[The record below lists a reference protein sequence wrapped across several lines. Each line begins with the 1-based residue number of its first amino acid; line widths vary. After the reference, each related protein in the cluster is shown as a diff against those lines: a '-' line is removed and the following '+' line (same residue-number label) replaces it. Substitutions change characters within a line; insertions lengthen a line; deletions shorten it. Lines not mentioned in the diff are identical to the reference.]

1 MTKAKKWKIGII
13 LFLGL
18 VASVLIAIG
27 EREFWKHQ
35 ENHIPDGTYQMVKY
49 EAKSAYSNE
58 LINWTER
65 GENNDSL
72 YEDFIVV
79 ENMKSQFYYV
89 FVGDGEPFVS
99 PFEHDEKIPQ
109 TFDPRTGTLK
119 QDLTVSEYKALVI
132 SHIDKISKKGEE
144 YSRVKEV
151 SVQRCVDDY
160 KKC

>member
-1 MTKAKKWKIGII
+1 ME
-13 LFLGL
+13 
-18 VASVLIAIG
+18 AS
-27 EREFWKHQ
+27 RE
-35 ENHIPDGTYQMVKY
+35 PYSDGTYQMVKY

-89 FVGDGEPFVS
+89 LWGMGNLLS
-99 PFEHDEKIPQ
+99 HHLSTMKKIPQ

-119 QDLTVSEYKALVI
+119 QDLTVSEYKAL
-132 SHIDKISKKGEE
+132 K
-144 YSRVKEV
+144 
-151 SVQRCVDDY
+151 
-160 KKC
+160 

>member
-79 ENMKSQFYYV
+79 ENMKSQFYSLSY
-89 FVGDGEPFVS
+89 GDGEPFVS
-99 PFEHDEKIPQ
+99 
-109 TFDPRTGTLK
+109 LK
-119 QDLTVSEYKALVI
+119 ES
-132 SHIDKISKKGEE
+132 
-144 YSRVKEV
+144 
-151 SVQRCVDDY
+151 
-160 KKC
+160 